1 MSVFTDWLS
10 LRGAS
15 VPTTAV
21 EVAASHISAASLDV
35 GARPTVKAH
44 AFHSLPEG
52 ALAPSLT
59 SANVQDRKAV
69 TDALQ
74 RVLEEVGRPRRVVLI
89 VPDTVARVSLVRFEK
104 TPASPADL
112 DQLIRWQVRKAAPFP
127 IEDAQVSHVPTV
139 QYPDGQEF
147 LVSVAKRSVIQEYE
161 DLCQQFGAH
170 AGLVDLSTFN
180 VVNTVLASGSAATGD
195 WLLVNVALDSAS
207 VAILRGSD
215 PIFFRNRP
223 ADAEGLL
230 ADMVHQTAMYYQDRL
245 EGTGFS
251 RVLLRGAAA
260 ATTGRHD
267 QVADRLRQSLE
278 QRLSTKVETVDPRQA
293 ATLSDRIGAAPLL
306 LDALTPL
313 VGAVLRT
320 RSVAA

>member
-1 MSVFTDWLS
+1 
-10 LRGAS
+10 
-15 VPTTAV
+15 
-21 EVAASHISAASLDV
+21 
-35 GARPTVKAH
+35 
-44 AFHSLPEG
+44 
-52 ALAPSLT
+52 
-59 SANVQDRKAV
+59 
-69 TDALQ
+69 
-74 RVLEEVGRPRRVVLI
+74 
-89 VPDTVARVSLVRFEK
+89 
-104 TPASPADL
+104 
-112 DQLIRWQVRKAAPFP
+112 
-127 IEDAQVSHVPTV
+127 
-139 QYPDGQEF
+139 
-147 LVSVAKRSVIQEYE
+147 
-161 DLCQQFGAH
+161 
-170 AGLVDLSTFN
+170 VDLSTFN
-180 VVNTVLASGSAATGD
+180 VINAVLASGAAATGD

-207 VAILRGSD
+207 IAILRGSD

-260 ATTGRHD
+260 ATSGQHD

-278 QRLSTKVETVDPRQA
+278 QRLSTTVETVDPRQA
-293 ATLSDRIGAAPLL
+293 ATLSDRIGAAPAL